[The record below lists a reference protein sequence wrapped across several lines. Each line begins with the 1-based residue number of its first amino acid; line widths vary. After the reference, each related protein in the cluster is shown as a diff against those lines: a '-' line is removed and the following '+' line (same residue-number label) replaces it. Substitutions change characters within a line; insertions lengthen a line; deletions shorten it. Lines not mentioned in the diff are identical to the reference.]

1 MQDLNESRVRGRLT
15 KNPELTSSESS
26 QSRAVLNVCTN
37 YRYTNAKGEKVS
49 KPSYHRV
56 VVFGPN
62 AENAAKYL
70 SKGHQV
76 EIDGRSETREYK
88 TEAGERRWITEI
100 IADVVRYGEA
110 PKKVESSEPVIETIS
125 ATEIDNLF

>member
-1 MQDLNESRVRGRLT
+1 MLQDLNETRIRGRLT
-15 KNPELTSSESS
+15 KAPELSSSEGS
-26 QSRAVLNVCTN
+26 QSRTVINVCTN
-37 YRYTNAKGEKVS
+37 YNYTNAKGEKVS

-56 VVFGPN
+56 VAFGAA

-70 SKGHQV
+70 GKGHQV

-100 IADVVRYGEA
+100 VATTIRYGAA
-110 PKKVESSEPVIETIS
+110 PKQTQTPEEIITTTV
-125 ATEIDNLF
+125 EIDPF